1 MVGLPSRLDSRDIC
15 RRLSAGGSIF
25 AFATAVASPAWA
37 SCSPY
42 PVQPATSTTCTGQTN
57 GPILIDQT
65 GSMVTVSSDASVVG
79 GTSAAIQIKLS
90 SYPASAQTA
99 LAVDGI
105 VDGNG
110 NAGVV
115 LLPADNGVTSSGKV
129 VVSQTAS
136 ITGTTGILVGSGSS
150 NHIYA
155 LVDNSGVISATA
167 GPALVSLTPDW
178 GGFDNVT
185 NRANGWIG
193 GISGAFATINNAGTI
208 NGGVLSAIDAGANSS
223 GFNRVLANSGSITS
237 SSSLEA
243 IRLGQGGMLQNGGII
258 TNTGSGA
265 AVSGQDVSIENAAG
279 AGISGGSTAINVRS
293 LNLINRGTIT
303 GSITAA
309 GSGFANF
316 IDSVQGGVISG
327 NVTLGNTNDVI
338 VATLEGS
345 RFDTG
350 IAGILNAGG
359 GTDRLQLN
367 IAADRSFDTALMLPT
382 SIEELGLAISNN
394 ATITLEQGFNLG
406 STIRTVDGSS
416 GTLINKANLST
427 TGPGIIS
434 SSFSGAL
441 IDNRGSITAN
451 LTRSDSYAVVIDAY
465 GQLTNSGTIDGKSG
479 GGVSL
484 SSATLTN
491 SGIITADGTGV
502 IGFQTTGQNSG
513 TILSR
518 NGTGLITSG
527 NVGLTFVNSGTISGT
542 TTGVQTSI
550 YIDNSGT
557 ISSSNVGVRLDPYG
571 GLINREGGLIE
582 GGHTAVTVG
591 PLGYLFNARV
601 YNEGTIRGDI
611 DLHNSL
617 SWASNNIVIA
627 GSGSTIEGNVY
638 LGSGGDLFVTD
649 LVNKGSGA
657 LAGVT
662 GTVSGSGQESLI
674 YRVNYNASTTYE
686 PQGIFSSVG
695 YDIRNDATL
704 SLSLTPQSNGTLW
717 LAGQGQ
723 VSLQGD
729 LTTLSA
735 PLLATRTLVPDPGDI
750 SIPNELTVRNA
761 GRLNFGVNT
770 SYLPVPSA
778 IALGDGDSFIN
789 EGLVSSTLGSIFLPY
804 PAGFATIV
812 ADTVDNR
819 GSIELD
825 SGTAILATQVTNSG
839 IIRETEGTNTAAA
852 ISGTSLTSVVNSG
865 QITVDGTAIFF
876 GYGYRDISVINSGTI
891 SSTSA
896 DTIFA
901 YATRPLQLRNE
912 AGGLI
917 SAGVGHSAIAA
928 NSAAIVNAGRIEGD
942 VRLDSYY
949 GNNIYVSDDGTLDG
963 NLTFGAGNDMFVALD
978 GSVGITGT
986 IDAGAGVDTF
996 IYSYSSNRSVD
1007 IAAPGALPSSF
1018 ENIGIG
1024 ASGAGTI
1031 VTLTSSQ
1038 PTIAT
1043 PLTLVGDGTIVNV
1056 ADFSAANPSEQL
1068 LTLGSSV
1075 DPLNLSGG
1083 GSTLTFVNQGKIN
1096 GTVGGYAA
1104 SFTNEGTISNSVNG
1118 MTAVELI
1125 ASSEDRFTF
1134 QNSGTIVS
1142 PSSPYFYINTGVT
1155 IQGASDTQ
1163 IIDDVAIGN
1172 SGSITGGL
1180 SASLHATEFSFAN
1193 DGTIEPGLNSYLP
1206 SVSLSLGQSYY
1217 GGTDTNADKA
1227 TISNGGK
1234 LTNGIDAAIAART
1247 LAFSNS
1253 GTISSSLYGTTVSLI
1268 QTAHETRDMT
1278 QGLYGAI
1285 DQESLSFANSGTLN
1299 GSAYLY
1305 SAATSI
1311 AVANSGT
1318 IAAPASNLVEL
1329 DDPAVR
1335 IEGNSQ
1341 NSQAIAFTNSGG
1353 ISTNR
1358 PGASAVSIESD
1369 ARSVEQLRNGFDET
1383 DGPIAGE
1390 PTTSISV
1397 TNSGTLS
1404 ADGGASYRPAT
1415 TPPFPWYPSFPES
1428 LSLVAALS
1436 VDASSGGL
1444 SRITVTNETG
1454 GVISATGATRNA
1466 ADAQNPV
1473 VAGLENLGS
1482 TAFVGRANQITL
1494 INAGTIRGLEGGMVP
1509 VSLLVDPTASD
1520 HDFAGQFLAGAIQ
1533 TIDSADSV
1541 TNLAT
1546 GVITGSVNLGAL
1558 DDSMANYGTINGTV
1572 YLGEGNDR
1580 FIHGLGATLNGMVDG
1595 GAGTDAL
1602 VIDISGGGLLNQA
1615 TFDKFVNFEEQSIT
1629 GTGTI
1634 TTNGPLSI
1642 DSLILRD
1649 ANLTL
1654 AAGQTL
1660 TTASDTSIIF
1670 ASGTNSLINLGTI
1683 TGALSFA
1690 GGTNSFVNLGS
1701 IAGPVTLGGGSNSF
1715 TIGAGSSVSGPVVA
1729 NGTDDLLILAT
1740 GGTDAAP
1747 QELRLSSFTGFE
1759 RTRQDSGT
1767 LALSGD
1773 FTTGQLI
1780 LAGGR
1785 FIGRTGSVLNTS
1797 SILVNQGTTFG
1808 SAGTVNGDIIVQG
1821 ILSPGSSPGTM
1832 TINGNVALSG
1842 SSATLF
1848 EMTPTI
1854 SDALIINGT
1863 LNIAPGATL
1872 KIIGNRPLTPGV
1884 TYELITTTSGIVGS
1898 FTTIDKA
1905 STVVGFV
1912 RQGNRSIDLLGQ
1924 FVLGNGA
1931 SGQVMQTVDY
1941 LNGLLIAGTA
1951 TNGLLNAAP
1960 SLLLAD
1966 GTVNQAAAARL
1977 NAESYASAAQI
1988 GIENG
1993 LAIASTLR
2001 SASITARGEEAGLF
2015 TFGQTLGGWRRLP
2028 GDTALGTSRA
2038 NISTYGALAG
2048 IGFGSQKAS
2057 LGAFVGYI
2065 DARQQIGALA
2075 ARTEVDG
2082 IMAGAVA
2089 RAALDGF
2096 HIAASLSYDGS
2107 RADTDRS
2114 LLSGSK
2120 LNSHYRLRSWTADIS
2135 LGHAF
2140 GLGNGWNLEPE
2151 IGFTHISS
2159 RRGSASETGDAVW
2172 ALDVE
2177 GRRTKASFLRGAL
2190 ELHGAAEAR
2199 LSPWISAGVL
2209 HQLSGTQSLASAA
2222 YVAVPD
2228 VLTVA
2233 GVGRSKTLASVGA
2246 GANLRVSSAATLCAG
2261 VNSEFGAE
2269 SSGQGA
2275 TVGLRFLF

>member
-1 MVGLPSRLDSRDIC
+1 MNLKNCASKWAL
-15 RRLSAGGSIF
+15 LAGASVV
-25 AFATAVASPAWA
+25 AALAVASSAQA
-37 SCSPY
+37 ACSTANGI
-42 PVQPATSTTCTGQTN
+42 VTCTGDNQPFTVTSDAQTIIAEGATVTGTGLSALRLNSARANLVVN
-57 GPILIDQT
+57 GAISAT
-65 GSMVTVSSDASVVG
+65 GAAALTIQNGSPVLNYDPYAGASVPKGYYSYPYLYPHGQVRVTVGEQGVISGDTGIWIEQSSSNYLGNATASIDNSGLIIATSGSAIRGPATMGIYYASIGNEASGTIHGIAAQVASISNAGLINGRNEIAVNFLPKYETTLG
-79 GTSAAIQIKLS
+79 FLSIAYLTNSGTITSAAGTTILAQQNGLSLTNSGIIANNNGGLAIDARNGLSLVNSGDIQGNIVAAGTS
-90 SYPASAQTA
+90 SIDNRLGTIHGDVLLGNGDDIIIARLDENNQLKTGITGQIDGGAGVNAIA
-99 LAVDGI
+99 LAIDADATLTGTPMLPTGFSLLRASLFNQAQFTLDAGFSGTSRLSVSGEGTLVNQGLFDTQGRAIEAYGSGSPSSLSVQNDGAIKATLAGATDAAVSIDGAALTNNASIEATGGSAVLLKSGYGTTLTNSGTIKANGGPAILFGGGYASSATLVNKAGGVIQGDTTAIAILPDSSPYSYNSTNITNAGSIIGHVDLAGNGSSDRFIMQEGGTVTGDVRLGAGNDSYIFDGI
-105 VDGNG
+105 MGADGFLTGISGVLDGGDGTDQLLARITSDAAITLGNYANFETVGLDIAEGKQLSVTGSTGGAQLSLYGKGNVDLSLDISGQNVTLI
-110 NAGVV
+110 NASGYGFS
-115 LLPADNGVTSSGKV
+115 LPGDSGTPYV
-129 VVSQTAS
+129 Q
-136 ITGTTGILVGSGSS
+136 TGTTIVSRGAFTAAFSSAFYAGSVILLDQLDGFINEGSISLTQPTNPYGARASAISGGKEVVNKGEILLDGGAAIAGALSVTNSGMIVEVSGGAAAVGVSSFRDLTNSGTIRTSGSAV
-150 NHIYA
+150 YA
-155 LVDNSGVISATA
+155 SDYNASTIRNSGTIESTGA
-167 GPALVSLTPDW
+167 
-178 GGFDNVT
+178 
-185 NRANGWIG
+185 RAIIG
-193 GISGAFATINNAGTI
+193 GYAPTVIVNEAGGTITGGAGLEAIALAGGGAVSNAGTI
-208 NGGVLSAIDAGANSS
+208 NG
-223 GFNRVLANSGSITS
+223 
-237 SSSLEA
+237 
-243 IRLGQGGMLQNGGII
+243 
-258 TNTGSGA
+258 
-265 AVSGQDVSIENAAG
+265 DV
-279 AGISGGSTAINVRS
+279 
-293 LNLINRGTIT
+293 
-303 GSITAA
+303 
-309 GSGFANF
+309 
-316 IDSVQGGVISG
+316 
-327 NVTLGNTNDVI
+327 
-338 VATLEGS
+338 
-345 RFDTG
+345 
-350 IAGILNAGG
+350 
-359 GTDRLQLN
+359 
-367 IAADRSFDTALMLPT
+367 
-382 SIEELGLAISNN
+382 
-394 ATITLEQGFNLG
+394 
-406 STIRTVDGSS
+406 
-416 GTLINKANLST
+416 NLSY
-427 TGPGIIS
+427 S
-434 SSFSGAL
+434 
-441 IDNRGSITAN
+441 
-451 LTRSDSYAVVIDAY
+451 
-465 GQLTNSGTIDGKSG
+465 
-479 GGVSL
+479 
-484 SSATLTN
+484 
-491 SGIITADGTGV
+491 
-502 IGFQTTGQNSG
+502 
-513 TILSR
+513 
-518 NGTGLITSG
+518 
-527 NVGLTFVNSGTISGT
+527 
-542 TTGVQTSI
+542 
-550 YIDNSGT
+550 
-557 ISSSNVGVRLDPYG
+557 PYG
-571 GLINREGGLIE
+571 G
-582 GGHTAVTVG
+582 TSYA
-591 PLGYLFNARV
+591 
-601 YNEGTIRGDI
+601 
-611 DLHNSL
+611 
-617 SWASNNIVIA
+617 
-627 GSGSTIEGNVY
+627 
-638 LGSGGDLFVTD
+638 
-649 LVNKGSGA
+649 SGA
-657 LAGVT
+657 YVDRG
-662 GTVSGSGQESLI
+662 
-674 YRVNYNASTTYE
+674 
-686 PQGIFSSVG
+686 
-695 YDIRNDATL
+695 
-704 SLSLTPQSNGTLW
+704 GTL
-717 LAGQGQ
+717 
-723 VSLQGD
+723 
-729 LTTLSA
+729 
-735 PLLATRTLVPDPGDI
+735 
-750 SIPNELTVRNA
+750 N
-761 GRLNFGVNT
+761 
-770 SYLPVPSA
+770 
-778 IALGDGDSFIN
+778 
-789 EGLVSSTLGSIFLPY
+789 
-804 PAGFATIV
+804 
-812 ADTVDNR
+812 
-819 GSIELD
+819 
-825 SGTAILATQVTNSG
+825 
-839 IIRETEGTNTAAA
+839 
-852 ISGTSLTSVVNSG
+852 
-865 QITVDGTAIFF
+865 
-876 GYGYRDISVINSGTI
+876 
-891 SSTSA
+891 
-896 DTIFA
+896 
-901 YATRPLQLRNE
+901 
-912 AGGLI
+912 
-917 SAGVGHSAIAA
+917 
-928 NSAAIVNAGRIEGD
+928 
-942 VRLDSYY
+942 
-949 GNNIYVSDDGTLDG
+949 G
-963 NLTFGAGNDMFVALD
+963 NLLFGAGNDIFVATSDTLGVL
-978 GSVGITGT
+978 GS
-986 IDAGAGVDTF
+986 IDAGDGVDNF
-996 IYSYSSNRSVD
+996 IRAYDASRTVD
-1007 IAAPGALPSSF
+1007 INALPSTPIGF
-1018 ENIGIG
+1018 ERFGVG
-1024 ASGAGTI
+1024 ALGKNTV
-1031 VTLTSSQ
+1031 VTLTAAGGPISE
-1038 PTIAT
+1038 

-1056 ADFSAANPSEQL
+1056 ADFSATNPSEQL

-1083 GSTLTFVNQGKIN
+1083 GSTLTFINQGKIN

-1118 MTAVELI
+1118 MTAIELI
-1125 ASSEDRFTF
+1125 ASSNDRFTF
-1134 QNSGTIVS
+1134 QNSGTIAS
-1142 PSSPYFYINTGVT
+1142 PNGSSYFYTNTGVT

-1163 IIDDVAIGN
+1163 IIDNVALGN

-1193 DGTIEPGLNSYLP
+1193 DGTMEPGLNSYLP

-1358 PGASAVSIESD
+1358 LGASAVSIESD

-1444 SRITVTNETG
+1444 SRITVMNETG

-1473 VAGLENLGS
+1473 VAGLENIGS

-1509 VSLLVDPTASD
+1509 VNLLVDPTASD

-1533 TIDSADSV
+1533 TIDSADNV

-1546 GVITGSVNLGAL
+1546 GVITGSVDLGAL

-1595 GAGTDAL
+1595 SAGTDAL

-1642 DSLILRD
+1642 DSLVLRD

-1660 TTASDTSIIF
+1660 TTASDTSLIF

-1773 FTTGQLI
+1773 FTTRQLT

-1797 SILVNQGTTFG
+1797 SILVNQGATFG

-1821 ILSPGSSPGTM
+1821 TLSPGSSPGTM

-1863 LNIAPGATL
+1863 LSIAPGATL

-1931 SGQVMQTVDY
+1931 SGQVTQTVDY

-1993 LAIASTLR
+1993 LAIASALR
-2001 SASITARGEEAGLF
+2001 SVSISARGEEAGLF

-2075 ARTEVDG
+2075 ARTEADG

-2140 GLGNGWNLEPE
+2140 GLGDGWNLEPE

-2177 GRRTKASFLRGAL
+2177 GRRIRASFLRGAL

-2199 LSPWISAGVL
+2199 LSPWLSAGVL
-2209 HQLSGTQSLASAA
+2209 HQLSGTHGFASAA
-2222 YVAVPD
+2222 YVGVPNG
-2228 VLTVA
+2228 LTVA

-2246 GANLRVSSAATLCAG
+2246 GANLRLSSAATLYAG

>member
-1 MVGLPSRLDSRDIC
+1 MNLKNCASKWAL
-15 RRLSAGGSIF
+15 LAGASVV
-25 AFATAVASPAWA
+25 AALAVASSAQA
-37 SCSPY
+37 ACSTANGI
-42 PVQPATSTTCTGQTN
+42 VTCTGDNQPFTVTSDAQTIIAEGATVTGTGLSALRLNSAHANLVVN
-57 GPILIDQT
+57 GTISATGATALTIQNGSPVLIYDPYAGT
-65 GSMVTVSSDASVVG
+65 TPVGGYLSYPYLYPHGRVTVTVGAQGVISGDTGIWIERSSSNY
-79 GTSAAIQIKLS
+79 L
-90 SYPASAQTA
+90 
-99 LAVDGI
+99 
-105 VDGNG
+105 G
-110 NAGVV
+110 NA
-115 LLPADNGVTSSGKV
+115 
-129 VVSQTAS
+129 TAS
-136 ITGTTGILVGSGSS
+136 IDNSGLITATSGSAIRGPSGISGVSYTSITNQESGTIHGIAAPVDTITNAGLVDGRGNAAIDLAPRYDSFFGSYGLSYVINSGTITSTAGTTIIGQQNPLSITNSGLIGNSNGGQAIYAGSNLYLTNSGRIEGNIVVRGASTINSTAGNIVGDVLLGDGDDIIVAALDENNRLKTGIIGQINGGAGVNAIALAIDADATLTGTPMLPTGFSLLRASLFNQAQFTLDAGFSGTSRLSVSGEGTLVNQGLFDTQGRAIEAYGSGSPSSLSVQNDGAIKATLAGATDAAVSIDGAALTNNASIESTGGAAVLLKSGYGTALTNSGTIKANGGPAILFGGGYASSATLVNKAGGVIQGDTTAIAILPDSSPYSYSSTSITNAGSIIGHVDLTGNGSSSDRFIMQEGGTVTGDVRLGAGNDSYIFDGVMGAKGFLTGISGVLDGGDGIDQLLARIKGDAAITLGNYANFETVGLDIAEGKQLSVTGSTGGAQLSLYGKGNVDLSLDISGQNVTLINASGYGFSLPGDSGTPYVQTGTTIVSRGAFTAAFNSAFYAGSVVMLDQLDGFINEGSISLTQPTNPYGARASAISGGKEVVNKGEILLDGGAAIAGALSVTNSGMIVEVSGGAAAVGVSSFRDLTNSGTIRTSGSAV
-150 NHIYA
+150 YA
-155 LVDNSGVISATA
+155 SDYSASTIRNSGTIESTGA
-167 GPALVSLTPDW
+167 
-178 GGFDNVT
+178 
-185 NRANGWIG
+185 RAIIG
-193 GISGAFATINNAGTI
+193 GYAPTVIVNEAGGTITGGAGLEAIALAGGGAVSNAGTI
-208 NGGVLSAIDAGANSS
+208 NG
-223 GFNRVLANSGSITS
+223 
-237 SSSLEA
+237 
-243 IRLGQGGMLQNGGII
+243 
-258 TNTGSGA
+258 
-265 AVSGQDVSIENAAG
+265 DV
-279 AGISGGSTAINVRS
+279 
-293 LNLINRGTIT
+293 
-303 GSITAA
+303 
-309 GSGFANF
+309 
-316 IDSVQGGVISG
+316 
-327 NVTLGNTNDVI
+327 
-338 VATLEGS
+338 
-345 RFDTG
+345 
-350 IAGILNAGG
+350 
-359 GTDRLQLN
+359 
-367 IAADRSFDTALMLPT
+367 
-382 SIEELGLAISNN
+382 
-394 ATITLEQGFNLG
+394 
-406 STIRTVDGSS
+406 
-416 GTLINKANLST
+416 NLSY
-427 TGPGIIS
+427 S
-434 SSFSGAL
+434 
-441 IDNRGSITAN
+441 
-451 LTRSDSYAVVIDAY
+451 
-465 GQLTNSGTIDGKSG
+465 
-479 GGVSL
+479 
-484 SSATLTN
+484 
-491 SGIITADGTGV
+491 
-502 IGFQTTGQNSG
+502 
-513 TILSR
+513 
-518 NGTGLITSG
+518 
-527 NVGLTFVNSGTISGT
+527 
-542 TTGVQTSI
+542 
-550 YIDNSGT
+550 
-557 ISSSNVGVRLDPYG
+557 PYG
-571 GLINREGGLIE
+571 G
-582 GGHTAVTVG
+582 T
-591 PLGYLFNARV
+591 GYA
-601 YNEGTIRGDI
+601 
-611 DLHNSL
+611 
-617 SWASNNIVIA
+617 
-627 GSGSTIEGNVY
+627 
-638 LGSGGDLFVTD
+638 
-649 LVNKGSGA
+649 SGA
-657 LAGVT
+657 YVDRG
-662 GTVSGSGQESLI
+662 
-674 YRVNYNASTTYE
+674 
-686 PQGIFSSVG
+686 
-695 YDIRNDATL
+695 
-704 SLSLTPQSNGTLW
+704 GTL
-717 LAGQGQ
+717 
-723 VSLQGD
+723 
-729 LTTLSA
+729 
-735 PLLATRTLVPDPGDI
+735 
-750 SIPNELTVRNA
+750 N
-761 GRLNFGVNT
+761 
-770 SYLPVPSA
+770 
-778 IALGDGDSFIN
+778 
-789 EGLVSSTLGSIFLPY
+789 
-804 PAGFATIV
+804 
-812 ADTVDNR
+812 
-819 GSIELD
+819 
-825 SGTAILATQVTNSG
+825 
-839 IIRETEGTNTAAA
+839 
-852 ISGTSLTSVVNSG
+852 
-865 QITVDGTAIFF
+865 
-876 GYGYRDISVINSGTI
+876 
-891 SSTSA
+891 
-896 DTIFA
+896 
-901 YATRPLQLRNE
+901 
-912 AGGLI
+912 
-917 SAGVGHSAIAA
+917 
-928 NSAAIVNAGRIEGD
+928 
-942 VRLDSYY
+942 
-949 GNNIYVSDDGTLDG
+949 G
-963 NLTFGAGNDMFVALD
+963 NLLFGAGNDIFVATSDTLGVL
-978 GSVGITGT
+978 GS
-986 IDAGAGVDTF
+986 IDAGDGVDNF
-996 IYSYSSNRSVD
+996 IRAYDASRTVD
-1007 IAAPGALPSSF
+1007 INALPSTPIGF
-1018 ENIGIG
+1018 ERFGVG
-1024 ASGAGTI
+1024 ALGKNTV
-1031 VTLTSSQ
+1031 VTLTAASGPISE
-1038 PTIAT
+1038 

-1083 GSTLTFVNQGKIN
+1083 GSTLTFINQGKI
-1096 GTVGGYAA
+1096 GGAVGGYAG

-1125 ASSEDRFTF
+1125 ASNGYRFTF

-1155 IQGASDTQ
+1155 IQGVSDTQ
-1163 IIDDVAIGN
+1163 IIDNVAIGN
-1172 SGSITGGL
+1172 SGSIKGGL
-1180 SASLHATEFSFAN
+1180 SASLHATEFNFAN

-1217 GGTDTNADKA
+1217 GSTDTNADKA
-1227 TISNGGK
+1227 TISNGGN
-1234 LTNGIDAAIAART
+1234 LTNGINAAIAARA

-1253 GTISSSLYGTTVSLI
+1253 GTISSSLYDTAVSLT
-1268 QTAHETRDMT
+1268 QTAHDTRDMT

-1444 SRITVTNETG
+1444 SRITVTNEAS

-1595 GAGTDAL
+1595 GAGTDTL

-1642 DSLILRD
+1642 DSLVLRD

-1797 SILVNQGTTFG
+1797 SILVNQGATFG
-1808 SAGTVNGDIIVQG
+1808 SAGTVNGNIIVQG

-1884 TYELITTTSGIVGS
+1884 TYQLITTTSGIVGS
-1898 FTTIDKA
+1898 FTTIDKV

-1924 FVLGNGA
+1924 FVLGNSA
-1931 SGQVMQTVDY
+1931 SGQVRQTVDY
-1941 LNGLLIAGTA
+1941 LNDLLIAGTA

-1960 SLLLAD
+1960 GLLLAD
-1966 GTVNQAAAARL
+1966 GTINQAAAARL

-1993 LAIASTLR
+1993 LAIASALR
-2001 SASITARGEEAGLF
+2001 TASTSARGDAAGLF
-2015 TFGQTLGGWRRLP
+2015 AFGQTLGGWRRLP

-2048 IGFGSQKAS
+2048 IGFGSQTAS

-2075 ARTEVDG
+2075 ARTEADG

-2246 GANLRVSSAATLCAG
+2246 GANLRLSSAATLYAG

>member
-1 MVGLPSRLDSRDIC
+1 
-15 RRLSAGGSIF
+15 
-25 AFATAVASPAWA
+25 
-37 SCSPY
+37 
-42 PVQPATSTTCTGQTN
+42 
-57 GPILIDQT
+57 
-65 GSMVTVSSDASVVG
+65 MVTVSSDASVVG

-90 SYPASAQTA
+90 GYPASAQTA

-129 VVSQTAS
+129 VVSQTGS

-208 NGGVLSAIDAGANSS
+208 NGGVSSAIDAGANSS
-223 GFNRVLANSGSITS
+223 GFNRILANSGSITS

-279 AGISGGSTAINVRS
+279 AGISGGSTAINVGS
-293 LNLINRGTIT
+293 LDLINRGTIT

-338 VATLEGS
+338 IATLDGS

-406 STIRTVDGSS
+406 STIRTVDGSN

-434 SSFSGAL
+434 SSFSGVL
-441 IDNRGSITAN
+441 VDNRGSITAN
-451 LTRSDSYAVVIDAY
+451 LTQSDSYAVVIDAY
-465 GQLTNSGTIDGKSG
+465 GRLTNSGTIDGKSG

-491 SGIITADGTGV
+491 SGIITADGTAV

-542 TTGVQTSI
+542 TAGVQTSI

-582 GGHTAVTVG
+582 GGSAAVTVG

-611 DLHNSL
+611 DLHSSL

-627 GSGSTIEGNVY
+627 GSGNTIEGNVY

-649 LVNKGSGA
+649 LNNKGSGTF
-657 LAGVT
+657 AGVT

-674 YRVNYNASTTYE
+674 YRVNDNALATYE
-686 PQGIFSSVG
+686 PQGVFSSVG

-717 LAGQGQ
+717 LAGKGQ

-735 PLLATRTLVPDPGDI
+735 SLLATRTLVPDPGDI
-750 SIPNELTVRNA
+750 SIPNELTVTNT
-761 GRLNFGVNT
+761 GRLTFGVNT

-778 IALGDGDSFIN
+778 ITLGDGDSFIN
-789 EGLVSSTLGSIFLPY
+789 EGLVTSTLGSISLPY

-812 ADTVDNR
+812 AGTVDNH

-825 SGTAILATQVTNSG
+825 NGTAILATQVTNSG
-839 IIRETEGTNTAAA
+839 IIRETAGTNAAAA
-852 ISGTSLTSVVNSG
+852 ISGASLTSVVNSG

-891 SSTSA
+891 SSTNA
-896 DTIFA
+896 DTIFS
-901 YATRPLQLRNE
+901 YAARPLQLRNE

-917 SAGVGHSAIAA
+917 SAAAGHSAIAA
-928 NSAAIVNAGRIEGD
+928 DSAAIINAGRIEGD
-942 VRLDSYY
+942 VRLGSYN
-949 GNNIYVSDDGTLDG
+949 GNNVYVSDSGTLEG
-963 NLTFGAGNDMFVALD
+963 NLTFGAGNDMFVGLD

-996 IYSYSSNRSVD
+996 IYSYSSDRSVD
-1007 IAAPGALPSSF
+1007 IAAPGALPNSF

-1038 PTIAT
+1038 HTIAT

-1056 ADFSAANPSEQL
+1056 ADFSAANSLEQL

-1083 GSTLTFVNQGKIN
+1083 GSTLTFINQGKIN

-1104 SFTNEGTISNSVNG
+1104 SFTNEGTISNING

-1125 ASSEDRFTF
+1125 ASSNDRFTF
-1134 QNSGTIVS
+1134 QNSGTIAS
-1142 PSSPYFYINTGVT
+1142 PNGSSYFYTSTGVT

-1163 IIDDVAIGN
+1163 IIDNIALGN

-1227 TISNGGK
+1227 TISNDGK

-1253 GTISSSLYGTTVSLI
+1253 GTISSSLYGTAVSLI

-1358 PGASAVSIESD
+1358 LGASAVSIESD
-1369 ARSVEQLRNGFDET
+1369 ARSAEQLRNGFDET

-1397 TNSGTLS
+1397 TNGGTLS

-1436 VDASSGGL
+1436 VDASSGDL

-1473 VAGLENLGS
+1473 VAGLENIGS

-1509 VSLLVDPTASD
+1509 VNLLVVPTASD

-1558 DDSMANYGTINGTV
+1558 DDSMANYGTINGNV

-1615 TFDKFVNFEEQSIT
+1615 PFDKFLNFEEQSIT

-1642 DSLILRD
+1642 DSLVLRD

-1690 GGTNSFVNLGS
+1690 GGTNSFVNLGN
-1701 IAGPVTLGGGSNSF
+1701 IAGPVTLGGGGNSF

-1740 GGTDAAP
+1740 GGADAAP

-1797 SILVNQGTTFG
+1797 SILVNQGATFG

-1821 ILSPGSSPGTM
+1821 TLSPGSSPGTM

-1863 LNIAPGATL
+1863 LSIAPGATL

-1993 LAIASTLR
+1993 LAIASALR
-2001 SASITARGEEAGLF
+2001 TASISARGEEAGLF
-2015 TFGQTLGGWRRLP
+2015 TFGQTLGRWRRLP
-2028 GDTALGTSRA
+2028 GDATLGTSRA

-2048 IGFGSQKAS
+2048 IGFGSQTAS

-2075 ARTEVDG
+2075 ARTEADG
-2082 IMAGAVA
+2082 IMAGAIA

-2096 HIAASLSYDGS
+2096 HIVASLSYDGS

-2177 GRRTKASFLRGAL
+2177 GRRTRASFLRGAL

-2209 HQLSGTQSLASAA
+2209 HQLSGTQSFASAA
-2222 YVAVPD
+2222 YMGVPD
-2228 VLTVA
+2228 GLTVA
-2233 GVGRSKTLASVGA
+2233 GLGRSKTLASVGA
-2246 GANLRVSSAATLCAG
+2246 GANLRVSSAATLYAG